1 MDEQRLIRNL
11 LAEMTR
17 RDIDKKEMANKMDM
31 DVSTFNR
38 KVRTGKFTLVEFA
51 SGVNWMMVP
60 DSEIIK

>member
-1 MDEQRLIRNL
+1 
-11 LAEMTR
+11 MTR